1 MKTITISTENSE
13 TYSSISNFFIDYYM
27 TDANGEF
34 VKVYLYLVR
43 LLNGNRQISVAEIA
57 DHFNLTEKDICR
69 AIKYWVTKNALRLTF
84 DGKGQP
90 TGIVMLPLQAPE
102 LSLSEDADAF
112 ALLREDVKTGTAISQ
127 SAKAGDSVADA
138 EPSVTESTTDP
149 SPVRSGKIVPIS
161 AVAVDLSAPA
171 KPDFSK
177 KDLEKVLQDENW
189 ENIVYL
195 VETLFGKTLSTSD
208 TRCLLYI
215 YDTLGFEIELFEYL
229 VEYCA
234 TMDKKSC
241 RYMEATAIGW
251 YQDGIR
257 TKEQAKEQHALLGN
271 ICRIVYG
278 TLGLKTTAIT
288 TTTQELFKTWTQ
300 DYGFSEA
307 IIKEACKRTAAAHPE
322 NPTIK
327 YANGILTKWHNAG
340 VKDFEGI
347 RQADLAF
354 EQEKSKKQTAKT
366 NVKKSNNNFT
376 NYTHSDM
383 SSELDEMEQLFHK
396 EVNKK

>member
-34 VKVYLYLVR
+34 VKVYLYLIR

-69 AIKYWVTKNALRLTF
+69 AIKYWVTKNVLRLTF

-102 LSLSEDADAF
+102 LSLSEDTDAF
-112 ALLREDVKTGTAISQ
+112 ALLREDVKTGAASSRTA
-127 SAKAGDSVADA
+127 GTADA
-138 EPSVTESTTDP
+138 MNEETPDGSENTIAL
-149 SPVRSGKIVPIS
+149 VRSGKIVPIT
-161 AVAVDLSAPA
+161 ATAVDLSAPA

-195 VETLFGKTLSTSD
+195 VETLFGKTLSASD
-208 TRCLLYI
+208 TRSLLYI
-215 YDTLGFEIELFEYL
+215 YDTLGFEIDLFEYL

-234 TMDKKSC
+234 TMEKKSC

-257 TKEQAKEQHALLGN
+257 TKEQAKEQHALLSN
-271 ICRIVYG
+271 VCRIVYG

-307 IIKEACKRTAAAHPE
+307 IIKEACKRTAATHPE

-354 EQEKSKKQTAKT
+354 EQEKAKKTTPPT
-366 NVKKSNNNFT
+366 NAKKSSNNFT
-376 NYTHSDM
+376 NYAHSDM